1 MQHTE
6 RMELFNSHMRLAYDV
21 VNKHWVSKYVEY
33 DDLVQE
39 ALIALWEATET
50 YDTTTTTKF
59 STYAHSCIYFKLYNY
74 YYLSRYGQIGCNS
87 NFQLAATY
95 VREALNA
102 NKDLKEYLKE
112 KKAPESVRIY
122 AELLSNGDTAFTSLS
137 SVIYTNHEGS
147 DITLEETLSSDCN
160 VEDIVL
166 NAMEEEDFQSF
177 LRDEFVP
184 YCLSRTTVAKKKR
197 QEKLLYYFLLN
208 LEEKKYSQS
217 YIADAVGISRNGVS
231 LQFQR
236 WREYLKKM
244 LLRRCVQH
252 DAY

>member
-6 RMELFNSHMRLAYDV
+6 RMELFNSHMRLAYDAA
-21 VNKHWVSKYVEY
+21 NKHWVSQYVEH

-39 ALIALWEATET
+39 ALIALWDATET
-50 YDTTTTTKF
+50 YDATTAKF
-59 STYAHSCIYFKLYNY
+59 STYAHSCIYYKLYNY

-95 VREALNA
+95 VREAVNN

-122 AELLSNGDTAFTSLS
+122 AELLSNGEAAFTSLS
-137 SVIYTNHEGS
+137 SVVYTNNAGA
-147 DITLEETLSSDCN
+147 DITLEETLSSDCSI
-160 VEDIVL
+160 EDTVL
-166 NAMEEEDFQSF
+166 NAVEEEELQSF

-184 YCLSRTTVAKKKR
+184 YCLSRATVTKKKR

-217 YIADAVGISRNGVS
+217 YIAAAVGISRNGVS
-231 LQFQR
+231 LQFRR
-236 WREYLKKM
+236 WRKYLKKM
-244 LLRRCVQH
+244 LLRRCVKN